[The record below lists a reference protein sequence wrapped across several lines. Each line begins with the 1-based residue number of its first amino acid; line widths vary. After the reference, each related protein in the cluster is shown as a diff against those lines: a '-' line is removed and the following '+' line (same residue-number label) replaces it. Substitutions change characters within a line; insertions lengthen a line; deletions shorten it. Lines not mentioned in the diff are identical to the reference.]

1 MRSLICC
8 LLFVALALSLAVTAL
23 AKESQ
28 PVTLPL
34 TNGKSMTGIVESA
47 TEDEVVLRLG
57 PDQVRRIPWKRL
69 APVGFYRARRAL
81 APAADGE
88 ARLKLAE
95 LAADLGMWVE
105 ARVEYEKAL
114 GLGAI
119 SKKKFKTAVASAEQ
133 EAVRNGVNRAM
144 RLAEAG
150 DLEAAMEVARR
161 LKVHFATSKN
171 ANEIQ
176 KLIAY
181 LVNQVREMDKEAVR
195 ERAELE
201 RVTVE
206 LKRNKEIITRKTR
219 ALDSVQ
225 NALKKKGD
233 WEKARGKGATSR
245 VRKIAESMDKKMQ
258 EARRNLGR
266 LRRILPRAHP
276 ERKEI
281 LAQLNKLD
289 AKQFDLRFKTAEFFA
304 ESRVYAPAR
313 RWAALAS
320 YIDPVHP
327 DLVELRDDLMKAT
340 INYRLSDI
348 TGARGRVSGP

>member
-1 MRSLICC
+1 MRKLISC
-8 LLFVALALSLAVTAL
+8 LLLLCVAAPAW
-23 AKESQ
+23 AKDAQ
-28 PVTLPL
+28 PVELPM
-34 TNGKSMTGIVESA
+34 TNGKAMTGIVESA
-47 TEDEVVLRLG
+47 TEIEVVLRLG
-57 PDQVRRIPWKRL
+57 PDQVRRIPWTRL

-81 APAADGE
+81 APAADGD
-88 ARLKLAE
+88 ARLALAE

-119 SKKKFKTAVASAEQ
+119 SKRKFKKAVASAEQ
-133 EAVRNGVNRAM
+133 EAVENGVHRAM

-161 LKVHFATSKN
+161 LKVHFATAKN
-171 ANEIQ
+171 ADAIQ
-176 KLIAY
+176 KLIGH
-181 LVNQVREMDKEAVR
+181 LVTQVREMDKQAVR

-225 NALKKKGD
+225 NALQSTAE
-233 WEKARGKGATSR
+233 WEEARGKGATSK
-245 VRKIAESMDKKMQ
+245 VRKIATTMDRKMQ
-258 EARRNLGR
+258 DARRNLGR
-266 LRRILPRAHP
+266 LRRILPRGHP

-304 ESRVYAPAR
+304 ESRVYQRAR
-313 RWAALAS
+313 EWAAWAS

-327 DLVELRDDLMKAT
+327 DLVQMRDDLMKAT
-340 INYRLSDI
+340 INYRLSDM
-348 TGARGRVSGP
+348 TNARGRVSGP